1 MSQVL
6 VAVLSIVCLFM
17 LASSNG
23 FVGLWFG
30 LSIFMSLRAVAG
42 FLRYCSELYFCDFSL
57 EFDYFPGIF
66 DVFGYVAQD
75 RDENR
80 TMELSSC
87 LNTD

>member
-1 MSQVL
+1 
-6 VAVLSIVCLFM
+6 M

-42 FLRYCSELYFCDFSL
+42 FLRYCSELCFCNWMQNSNSSSI
-57 EFDYFPGIF
+57 IF
-66 DVFGYVAQD
+66 QELLTFLVTYVAQD